1 MDIEKL
7 DNVLESLLF
16 LSGEA
21 LRVETIAESLELQ
34 KSEIKKSVARLK
46 KKYGGECGIQLLEY
60 NNKIQFGT
68 NPDYEEEVAAVLN
81 PIREKELSKA
91 TLETVA
97 IIAYRQPVT
106 KLEIEQIRGVNCDYT
121 MQTLLNLGLI
131 ESVGV
136 KDAIGHPKLYGTTDE
151 FLRRFRLESIDKLPD
166 YNDLLNSIEEL
177 KARRDVPESES
188 LYNQFEIPE
197 EEKPEFMEGEE
208 ASLISADGGA
218 DAQSEPQA
226 SAEAA
231 ATTDETGT
239 QEEG

>member
-21 LRVETIAESLELQ
+21 LGMDTIAQALELQ
-34 KSEIKKSVARLK
+34 KSEIKRSVARLK
-46 KKYGGECGIQLLEY
+46 KKYGGDCGIRLIEY
-60 NNKIQFGT
+60 NNKIQFGS
-68 NPDYEEEVAAVLN
+68 NPDYGEEVSSVLN

-97 IIAYRQPVT
+97 IIAYKQPVT

-121 MQTLLNLGLI
+121 MQTLLNLGLV

-151 FLRRFRLESIDKLPD
+151 FLKRFGLESIDKLPD
-166 YNDLLNSIEEL
+166 YEDLLRSIEEL
-177 KARRDVPESES
+177 KFSRADAESES
-188 LYNQFEIPE
+188 LYNQFEIPDAPA
-197 EEKPEFMEGEE
+197 EEKPEFMEGEDAKFISSDATA
-208 ASLISADGGA
+208 ASEVA
-218 DAQSEPQA
+218 A
-226 SAEAA
+226 S
-231 ATTDETGT
+231 TDESVSDG
-239 QEEG
+239 QGDEK